1 MAQKSIGQSVKEA
14 SYQTFAFA
22 LIAAGMNFLMQG
34 NYVLGIFLIVLGLGV
49 LAAQKYVSQ

>member
-1 MAQKSIGQSVKEA
+1 MSAKSIKESVKEA

-34 NYVLGIFLIVLGLGV
+34 NYVLGVFLIVLGLGC
-49 LAAQKYVSQ
+49 LAAQKYVS